1 MGSAYPL
8 HMLDRSA
15 VTPLVRRAMQSSTVE
30 VYDWSVYP
38 IHSGDGEGLGV
49 YRFVGTGKDR
59 GQPVGWSLI
68 LKAFGSP
75 AEGGEEGDWNYWKRE
90 AMAYRSGLLDDL
102 PGSMAAPRCLGVEEL
117 ADGIV
122 RLWLEDVAPAND
134 ELWPLD
140 RYALAARH
148 LGQFNGAYLVE
159 HSLPDAPWL
168 STNWLRG
175 WVGANEAAVGHL
187 ERMLDHPLVRQV
199 YPEGVATSFLR
210 LWTERELFLDQLDRL
225 PHTFCHLDAFRRN
238 LLDRRLSDGSEQTLA
253 LDWAFVGKG
262 AVGEELGPLI
272 QASIEFFE
280 AEGIAA
286 QELEEAAFYGYLE
299 GLTDAGWRGDPR
311 VVRFGYA
318 ASTALRYG
326 VGTVRLVLPILLD
339 ERLHA
344 RVEQLLDRPIEQVFE
359 KWAEGTISLVPLS
372 DEAHQLANVLHSQG

>member
-1 MGSAYPL
+1 MGSADPL
-8 HMLDRSA
+8 HTLDRSA
-15 VTPLVRRAMQSSTVE
+15 ITPLVRRAMQSPTVE
-30 VYDWSVYP
+30 VSDWSVYP

-49 YRFVGTGKDR
+49 YRFVGTGEDR
-59 GQPVGWSLI
+59 GQLAGWSLI
-68 LKAFGSP
+68 LKAFGAP

-90 AMAYRSGLLDDL
+90 AMVYQSGLLDEL
-102 PGSMAAPRCLGVEEL
+102 PGGLVAPRCLGVEEL

-122 RLWLEDVAPAND
+122 RLWLEDVAPEND
-134 ELWPLD
+134 EPWSLD

-148 LGQFNGAYLVE
+148 LGQFNGVYLVE
-159 HSLPDAPWL
+159 RSLPDAPWL

-175 WVGANEAAVGHL
+175 WLGANEAAMDQLKRV
-187 ERMLDHPLVRQV
+187 LDYPLVRYV
-199 YPEGVATSFLR
+199 YPEGVARSFLR
-210 LWTERELFLDQLDRL
+210 SWTERELLLDRLDRL
-225 PHTFCHLDAFRRN
+225 PHTLSHLDAFRRN

-262 AVGEELGPLI
+262 ALGEELGPLI

-286 QELEEAAFYGYLE
+286 QELEEAALQGYLD
-299 GLTDAGWRGDPR
+299 GLTDAGWRDDPK

-326 VGTVRLVLPILLD
+326 VGTVRLVLPVLLD

-344 RVEQLLDRPIEQVFE
+344 RVEVLLGRPIKEVLE
-359 KWAEGTISLVPLS
+359 KWAAETGNIVSLT
-372 DEAHQLANVLHSQG
+372 DEAQQLADVLHS

>member
-1 MGSAYPL
+1 MGSADPL
-8 HMLDRSA
+8 HTLERSA
-15 VTPLVRRAMQSSTVE
+15 ITPLVRRAMHSPTVE
-30 VYDWSVYP
+30 VSKWSVYP

-49 YRFVGTGKDR
+49 YRFAGTGEDR

-68 LKAFGSP
+68 LKAFGAP

-102 PGSMAAPRCLGVEEL
+102 PGGIATPRCLEVEES

-134 ELWPLD
+134 EPWSLD

-159 HSLPDAPWL
+159 RSLPDAQWL

-175 WVGANEAAVGHL
+175 WVGANEAAIAHL
-187 ERMLDHPLVRQV
+187 KQVLDYPLVRQV
-199 YPEGVATSFLR
+199 LPGGVARSFLR
-210 LWTERELFLDQLDRL
+210 LWTERELFLDRLDRL
-225 PHTFCHLDAFRRN
+225 PHTLCHLDAFRRN
-238 LLDRRLSDGSEQTLA
+238 LLDRRLSDGSHQTLA
-253 LDWAFVGKG
+253 LDWAFMGKG
-262 AVGEELGPLI
+262 AVGEDLGPLI
-272 QASIEFFE
+272 QASVEFFE

-286 QELEEAAFYGYLE
+286 QELEEATFQGYLT
-299 GLTDAGWRGDPR
+299 GLADAGWRGDPQ

-344 RVEQLLDRPIEQVFE
+344 RVEELLGRPMEEIL
-359 KWAEGTISLVPLS
+359 KMWAAETGRMVPLT
-372 DEAHQLANVLHSQG
+372 DEAHQLAEVLHS

>member
-1 MGSAYPL
+1 MG
-8 HMLDRSA
+8 
-15 VTPLVRRAMQSSTVE
+15 
-30 VYDWSVYP
+30 
-38 IHSGDGEGLGV
+38 
-49 YRFVGTGKDR
+49 
-59 GQPVGWSLI
+59 
-68 LKAFGSP
+68 
-75 AEGGEEGDWNYWKRE
+75 EGDWNYWKRE

-102 PGSMAAPRCLGVEEL
+102 PGGIAAPRCLGVEEL

-134 ELWPLD
+134 VPWSLD

-159 HSLPDAPWL
+159 RSLPDAPWL

-175 WVGANEAAVGHL
+175 WVGANEAAVDHL
-187 ERMLDHPLVRQV
+187 ERVLDHPLVRQV
-199 YPEGVATSFLR
+199 HPEGVARSFLR
-210 LWTERELFLDQLDRL
+210 LWAERELFFDQLDSL
-225 PHTFCHLDAFRRN
+225 PHTLCHLDAFQRN
-238 LLDRRLSDGSEQTLA
+238 LLERRLSDGSEQTLA
-253 LDWAFVGKG
+253 IDWAFVGKG
-262 AVGEELGPLI
+262 ALGEELGPLI

-286 QELEEAAFYGYLE
+286 QELEEVAFQGYLD
-299 GLTDAGWRGDPR
+299 GLTDAGWRDDPQ

-344 RVEQLLDRPIEQVFE
+344 RVEQLLGCPMEEVLKR
-359 KWAEGTISLVPLS
+359 WAEETGRMVSLT
-372 DEAHQLANVLHSQG
+372 DEAHQLADFLRS